1 MNKAGLGLVLT
12 ILLVLSVNSS
22 TGVIYSGTGP
32 SQINAINIDQTYG
45 VPGDVITGSV
55 DLTINDTLSYVGLG
69 LYYKNQTSG
78 FFDYID
84 WIYTNST
91 AQFDFIIQD
100 YWPSGEFFFN
110 TIYLSL
116 TNYNGEY
123 FYNNTDFTSPSF
135 TVSGTNFDSS
145 PPTLVSFDTNGTTFY
160 AGDTIQ
166 FEIILLDAN
175 PESYQGFYLNWLNGT
190 VWQNSFYLS
199 FSLNQTYADGS
210 VQYLAYYK
218 VSPYD
223 LPGRHSASSI
233 YLFDKATN
241 GRDYYNGSDYVMG
254 FDIVGTNPDTEAPQ
268 ILTLT
273 TIGTMQRGR
282 YNIMDMTF
290 LETGSGLNY
299 AWLRFNNAAGG
310 IIDAYFYNISSSE
323 ARASIWVDSS
333 KNLGTYTL
341 TSIYVIDNIGN
352 VDSTLDTEP
361 VVSFELIEKQPVS
374 ISVSGYNNVN
384 DTGNYV
390 YGSIYLNNTLPAQS
404 GNIQARIDSATG
416 NYITTLSISLEVVN
430 DTELSYSFRVEDYI
444 SFGNGSVLTI
454 TSVSISDIASAWTQ
468 FYDITNYTSPQIS
481 LFRTGSPLMDRSYF
495 SKSVAK
501 IGTSVDFIVE
511 TSATDFSSFNLIATF
526 TDVNNNTWNE
536 TFYGNYQSPGM
547 YKAIIN
553 LGPYTYLDV
562 VSIDVASLVIYDN
575 YGSEYEFSST
585 DVSYPNRVD
594 VYAGYLSGTI
604 DPANGTVIEHE
615 MVDFNLEVYSN
626 YSFYQIVDITIDIT
640 QPDGSKISF
649 YDLGRSF
656 SPLSTYYNIFTV
668 QFTQNGEHDVNVY
681 IKSEYGFT
689 YDFTYIW
696 FVNATF
702 GKGSTGGNSS
712 ESSTSDGTDTNSSSV
727 VTTTSDP
734 VGNSSTTDGN
744 VTGPPTL
751 ENPLP
756 GFEFPVAIISIFGT
770 LVVVRRRKLKI

>member
-12 ILLVLSVNSS
+12 VLLVLSVNSS

-32 SQINAINIDQTYG
+32 SQINAINIDQTSG

-55 DLTINDTLSYVGLG
+55 DLTINDTLGYVSVA

-78 FFDYID
+78 YFDYID
-84 WIYTNST
+84 WIYANST
-91 AQFDFIIQD
+91 AQFEFVIQD

-110 TIYLSL
+110 TVYLSL
-116 TNYNGEY
+116 ANYDGEY

-145 PPTLVSFDTNGTTFY
+145 PPTLVSFDVNGTTFY
-160 AGDTIQ
+160 AGDTIKFQ
-166 FEIILLDAN
+166 IILLDAN
-175 PESYQGFYLNWLNGT
+175 PESYQGFSLSWLNGT
-190 VWQNSFYLS
+190 VWQSSFYLS
-199 FSLNQTYADGS
+199 FTMNQTYADGS
-210 VQYLAYYK
+210 VQYLAYYT
-218 VSPYD
+218 VSPYEFA
-223 LPGRHSASSI
+223 GRHSIANI
-233 YLFDKATN
+233 YLFDKAGN
-241 GRDYYNGSDYVMG
+241 GRTYYNASDYIMAL
-254 FDIVGTNPDTEAPQ
+254 DIVGTTPDTDAPQ
-268 ILTLT
+268 ILSLT
-273 TIGTMQRGR
+273 TVGTMQRGR
-282 YNIMDMTF
+282 YNVMDMTF

-299 AWLRFNNAAGG
+299 AWLRFDNAAGG
-310 IIDAYFYNISSSE
+310 RIDAYFYNTSSSE
-323 ARASIWVDSS
+323 ARASIWVDAS

-361 VVSFELIEKQPVS
+361 VVSFELIEKQPIS
-374 ISVSGYNNVN
+374 ISVTGYNNVN
-384 DTGNYV
+384 ETGNYV
-390 YGSIYLNNTLPAQS
+390 YGSIYLNNTLPPRTGS
-404 GNIQARIDSATG
+404 MEARIESASG
-416 NYITTLSISLEVVN
+416 SYMTTLSIGLEVVN

-454 TSVSISDIASAWTQ
+454 SSVSISDIAWAGMY
-468 FYDITNYTSPQIS
+468 FYDVENYTSPQIT
-481 LFRTGSPLMDRSYF
+481 LFRTGSPLLDRAYF
-495 SKSVAK
+495 SNSVAK
-501 IGTSVDFIVE
+501 VGTSVDFIVE
-511 TSATDFSSFNLIATF
+511 TSATDFSSFNLITSF

-536 TFYGNYQSPGM
+536 TFYGNYQSPGI
-547 YKAIIN
+547 YKATIN

-562 VSIDVASLVIYDN
+562 VRIDVASLVIYDN
-575 YGSEYEFSST
+575 YGSAYEYSQS

-594 VYAGYLSGTI
+594 VYAGYLNGTI
-604 DPANGTVIEHE
+604 DPTNGSVIEHE

-668 QFTQNGEHDVNVY
+668 QFTQNGEHDVNVF

-689 YDFTYIW
+689 YEFTYIW

-702 GKGSTGGNSS
+702 GTGSTGGNSS
-712 ESSTSDGTDTNSSSV
+712 ESSTSDGSDTNSSSV
-727 VTTTSDP
+727 VTVTSDP
-734 VGNSSTTDGN
+734 DGNTTSSDGN

-756 GFEFPVAIISIFGT
+756 GFEFPVALFSIFGT